1 MRFCRKKEER
11 NVDDLT
17 EESSIL
23 ELYEI
28 EEKPAMKQEEKVTE
42 KEEEKFERMEEE
54 RKEES
59 EEEEE
64 EELTMK
70 YEK

>member
-1 MRFCRKKEER
+1 MRFRRKKEKR

-17 EESSIL
+17 KESSIL

-42 KEEEKFERMEEE
+42 KEEEKFERKEEW
-54 RKEES
+54 KEES
-59 EEEEE
+59 EGEE
-64 EELTMK
+64 EELTRK